1 MPSAF
6 PALGVLAGKAA
17 ARAVAASL
25 CVSVAGGWHWRE
37 AGWKEGVRMG
47 GGCVYMLAYR
57 GACLQRRI
65 GVC

>member
-37 AGWKEGVRMG
+37 AGGEGG
-47 GGCVYMLAYR
+47 SKNGR
-57 GACLQRRI
+57 GVCLHACL
-65 GVC
+65 